1 MKFVRLRRGL
11 LLAEDEDEDEAD
23 DDFSGLRLKS
33 RVSVLDGMLSSPL
46 TVKKE
51 RMIKRMKTYKST

>member
-1 MKFVRLRRGL
+1 M
-11 LLAEDEDEDEAD
+11 AEDEDEDEAD

-46 TVKKE
+46 TEKKE
-51 RMIKRMKTYKST
+51 KNV